1 MRNIF
6 LFIRKY
12 FNFLF
17 FVVLQVVALSFLL
30 RYNKFHEAAFMGVAN
45 EFTGR
50 ISEKYSN
57 VEYYFHLKKTN
68 EALVKENERLN
79 NMLRSNFAPV
89 DTSSQLVIDTFR
101 VDSLEQ
107 YRRYRYYPSE
117 VVESFTTMQTNYMM
131 IHRGSNQGIR
141 KDMGVISP
149 QGIVGTI
156 VNVSENFS
164 VAMIALNR
172 DFRAYAKLKKTGERG
187 RVEWDGA
194 DPQVLQLKD
203 IPRSAKIA
211 KGDTI
216 MTSELSSIYPPDIMV
231 GTVLGIV
238 NDKSSNFYT
247 LKVKTATNFAS
258 VFYVYIIEDLQK
270 EERAELKEKIIKNQ

>member
-89 DTSSQLVIDTFR
+89 DTSSQLVIDTLR
-101 VDSLEQ
+101 V
-107 YRRYRYYPSE
+107 
-117 VVESFTTMQTNYMM
+117 
-131 IHRGSNQGIR
+131 
-141 KDMGVISP
+141 
-149 QGIVGTI
+149 
-156 VNVSENFS
+156 
-164 VAMIALNR
+164 
-172 DFRAYAKLKKTGERG
+172 
-187 RVEWDGA
+187 
-194 DPQVLQLKD
+194 
-203 IPRSAKIA
+203 
-211 KGDTI
+211 
-216 MTSELSSIYPPDIMV
+216 
-231 GTVLGIV
+231 
-238 NDKSSNFYT
+238 
-247 LKVKTATNFAS
+247 
-258 VFYVYIIEDLQK
+258 
-270 EERAELKEKIIKNQ
+270 

>member
-1 MRNIF
+1 M
-6 LFIRKY
+6 
-12 FNFLF
+12 
-17 FVVLQVVALSFLL
+17 VLQVVALSFLL

-50 ISEKYSN
+50 VSEKYSN

-79 NMLRSNFAPV
+79 NKLRSNFAPV

-172 DFRAYAKLKKTGERG
+172 DFRAYAKLKTSGERG
-187 RVEWDGA
+187 RVEWDGS

-216 MTSELSSIYPPDIMV
+216 VTSELSSIFPPDIMV

>member
-50 ISEKYSN
+50 VSEKYSN

-79 NMLRSNFAPV
+79 NKLRSNFAPV

-172 DFRAYAKLKKTGERG
+172 DFRAYAKLKTSGERG
-187 RVEWDGA
+187 RVEWDGS
-194 DPQVLQLKD
+194 DLQVLQLKD

-216 MTSELSSIYPPDIMV
+216 VTSELSSIFPPDIMV

>member
-50 ISEKYSN
+50 VSEKYSN

-79 NMLRSNFAPV
+79 NKLRSNFAPV

-172 DFRAYAKLKKTGERG
+172 DFRAYAKLKTSGERG
-187 RVEWDGA
+187 RVEWDGS

-216 MTSELSSIYPPDIMV
+216 VTSELSSIFPPDIMV

>member
-50 ISEKYSN
+50 VSEKYSN

-79 NMLRSNFAPV
+79 NKLRSNFAPV

-172 DFRAYAKLKKTGERG
+172 DFRAYAKLKTSGERG
-187 RVEWDGA
+187 RVEWDGS

-216 MTSELSSIYPPDIMV
+216 VTSELSSIFPPDIMV

-270 EERAELKEKIIKNQ
+270 EERAELKEKIIKE

>member
-50 ISEKYSN
+50 VSEKYSN

-79 NMLRSNFAPV
+79 NKLRSNFAPV

-172 DFRAYAKLKKTGERG
+172 DFRAYAKLKTSGERG
-187 RVEWDGA
+187 RVEWDGS

-216 MTSELSSIYPPDIMV
+216 VTSELSSIFPPDIMV

-270 EERAELKEKIIKNQ
+270 EERAELKKKIIKNQ